1 MTLASTT
8 VIDKVETLQDGTL
21 QVRQAE
27 IITKDGVEITRTFH
41 RWVRNPGDTAAQ
53 SDPAPV
59 PAIATAVWTT
69 EIVSAYQSAQAAIL
83 AQKQSGQ

>member
-27 IITKDGVEITRTFH
+27 IITKDGVEIARNFT
-41 RWVRNPGDTAAQ
+41 RWVRNPGDTGAQ
-53 SDPAPV
+53 TDPSPV
-59 PAIATAVWTT
+59 PAIAAAVWTS
-69 EIVSAYQSAQAAIL
+69 EVVSAYQAFL
-83 AQKQSGQ
+83 ASQPKLGE

>member
-8 VIDKVETLQDGTL
+8 IIDKVETLQDGTI

-27 IITKDGVEITRTFH
+27 IITKDGVEIARNFT
-41 RWVRNPGDTAAQ
+41 RWVRHPGDTAAQ

-59 PAIATAVWTT
+59 PAIAAAVWTSDV
-69 EIVSAYQSAQAAIL
+69 VSAYQAAQAA
-83 AQKQSGQ
+83 QKLPGQE